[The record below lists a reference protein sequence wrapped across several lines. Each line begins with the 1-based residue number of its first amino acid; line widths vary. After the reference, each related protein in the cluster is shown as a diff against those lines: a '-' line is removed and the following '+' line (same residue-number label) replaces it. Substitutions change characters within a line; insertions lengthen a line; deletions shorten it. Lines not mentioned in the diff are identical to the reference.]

1 MKVENSRHQSADQI
15 SQDGRSKSPTAK
27 MRRGLALSAQPWET
41 RERIYENFRR
51 LRKGKSVL
59 LVAGEDVLVEVPSGC
74 GGTVEWQPEPAG
86 LRNAYPYDAEFLKD
100 FDQKHSYDRFR
111 SSGTRYLISG
121 YALVAIGGGRFFDEI
136 ASMHMRRHYFQMML
150 LANLELASLLSVSAQ
165 ISDIIAQQE
174 IRSNPINFERH
185 MAAVQEEFLQFIH
198 RFRFTGVSNQVQAKE
213 MFDMMRRHLSV
224 DHLFSDVRTE
234 IEAAGN
240 FLRSRAQ
247 ERSASSQSL
256 LNTFAAIVASIAL
269 PLTFLGVGLTFGDA
283 SFDAFK
289 GLAKVTATNEKLYWF
304 GFRFF
309 LFFFLFGAL
318 LFFGGVGLDKIQSRV
333 GPQVGARSGNEHRSL
348 HGLAGKIKLAGIV
361 IAFGAIAMMIL
372 VCVFAK

>member
-1 MKVENSRHQSADQI
+1 
-15 SQDGRSKSPTAK
+15 
-27 MRRGLALSAQPWET
+27 
-41 RERIYENFRR
+41 
-51 LRKGKSVL
+51 
-59 LVAGEDVLVEVPSGC
+59 
-74 GGTVEWQPEPAG
+74 
-86 LRNAYPYDAEFLKD
+86 
-100 FDQKHSYDRFR
+100 
-111 SSGTRYLISG
+111 
-121 YALVAIGGGRFFDEI
+121 
-136 ASMHMRRHYFQMML
+136 
-150 LANLELASLLSVSAQ
+150 
-165 ISDIIAQQE
+165 
-174 IRSNPINFERH
+174 
-185 MAAVQEEFLQFIH
+185 
-198 RFRFTGVSNQVQAKE
+198 
-213 MFDMMRRHLSV
+213 MRRHLSV